1 MSPDFSMIWQAAL
14 LPDKCPT
21 AALVLSGPIVFR
33 EARSI
38 LAESLWWDGRDGLHW
53 CDIDAGTIHVS
64 GQTGHVDGRD
74 DRTLQLPPPVSAFQP
89 LRDLDGF
96 VFAGRDYV
104 GVVENDQLVARI
116 ASFEN
121 FSDRIRLNEA
131 KCDPA
136 GRFIVGAMSLDHEP
150 NTAIYS
156 VDESGEVR
164 TLIGGV
170 GVSNGFEWSDDGST
184 MWFTDTA
191 TKTIYVGDYSGDGAL
206 SDVHVF
212 SHGLMSD
219 GLTRDASGGFWG
231 GIYVSGSVAH
241 WDANGDVDL
250 EVDVP
255 AGHVTS
261 VAFGGHGLST
271 LFIATVRENL
281 TESQLEASP
290 LSGSLFRIE
299 TATHGLPVRAFGTPR
314 KGN

>member
-1 MSPDFSMIWQAAL
+1 
-14 LPDKCPT
+14 
-21 AALVLSGPIVFR
+21 VLSEPIVFR
-33 EARSI
+33 EAHSI
-38 LAESLWWDGRDGLHW
+38 LAESLWWDDRGLHW
-53 CDIDAGTIHVS
+53 CDIDAGTVHVS
-64 GQTGHVDGRD
+64 ALSGHVDGRD

-89 LRDLDGF
+89 LRDRNGF

-104 GVVENDQLVARI
+104 GVVDNDRPVARI
-116 ASFEN
+116 ASFEG
-121 FSDRIRLNEA
+121 FPDRIRLNEG

-136 GRFIVGAMSLDHEP
+136 GRFVVGGMNLDHEP

-170 GVSNGFEWSDDGST
+170 GVSNGFEWSDDGHT
-184 MWFTDTA
+184 MRITDTS
-191 TKTIYVGDYSGDGAL
+191 TKTMYVGDYSDDGAL
-206 SDVHVF
+206 SDVRVF

-231 GIYVSGSVAH
+231 GIYDSGSIAH

-250 EVDVP
+250 EVDIP

-299 TATHGLPVRAFGTPR
+299 TATHGLPVRAFGASR